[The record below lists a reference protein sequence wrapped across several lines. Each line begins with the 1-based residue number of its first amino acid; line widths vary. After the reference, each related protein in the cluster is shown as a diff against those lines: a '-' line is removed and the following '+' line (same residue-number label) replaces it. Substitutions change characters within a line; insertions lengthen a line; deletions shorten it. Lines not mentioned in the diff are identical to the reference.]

1 MKVAYFILNSFDIDS
16 RARLEVETIGQMG
29 HQVDIIVTVG
39 AKTKEYLGFPI
50 HRIAQLTWPSR
61 KIRFIQY
68 NLKAALIGMRLKAN
82 IYHAVDVDTLAAAF
96 WAANKAGGKVIYE
109 ARELYTELEPLRGRN
124 LVRSFW
130 NNLEKRLIGKA
141 ARVVTI
147 NDSIADELCRR
158 YRIKKPDVIRNVAKS
173 PNSIKPIDLR
183 RKFGIPDDH
192 KIIVYQGVLRR
203 GQGLLYQLEIL
214 SYLDRVMMM
223 FIGEGPIESEL
234 KEKSSSLNVDDKVIF
249 VGSVPPDELLN
260 YTASAD
266 AGILLMEDIA
276 LNNRLALPQKLFQYL
291 IAGIPQVVSP
301 MPEISRF
308 VEDEKTGVVVS
319 INDPREAADTIA
331 GFIFDENLYSAVK
344 ENCRRSALKNNWET
358 ESTKW
363 IEIYGDLESLR

>member
-1 MKVAYFILNSFDIDS
+1 MRVAYFILNPFDIDT
-16 RARLEVETIGQMG
+16 RARLEVETIGRMG

-39 AKTKEYLGFPI
+39 AETKEFLGYPI

-68 NLKAALIGMRLKAN
+68 NLKAALIGMRLKAD

-96 WAANKAGGKVIYE
+96 WAANKTGGKVIYE

-130 NNLEKRLIGKA
+130 GYLEKRLIGKA

-158 YRIKKPDVIRNVAKS
+158 YRIRRPDVIRNVAKS
-173 PNSIKPIDLR
+173 PVSIMPVDLR

-203 GQGLLYQLEIL
+203 GQGLLYQLDIL
-214 SYLDRVMMM
+214 QHLEKVVML
-223 FIGEGPIESEL
+223 FIGTGPIEAEL
-234 KEKSSSLNVDDKVIF
+234 KEKSSSLNVEDKVIF
-249 VGSVPPDELLN
+249 AGRVPPDELLN

-291 IAGIPQVVSP
+291 SSGIPQVVSP

-308 VEDEKTGVVVS
+308 VEDENTGVVVS
-319 INDPREAADTIA
+319 LSDPQEAADIIG
-331 GFIFDENLYSAVK
+331 GFIFDEGLYSAVR
-344 ENCRRSALKNNWET
+344 ENCRRSSLKNNWET
-358 ESTKW
+358 ESVKW
-363 IEIYGDLESLR
+363 IEIYENLESLA

>member
-1 MKVAYFILNSFDIDS
+1 M
-16 RARLEVETIGQMG
+16 EVETIGRMG

-39 AKTKEYLGFPI
+39 AETREYLGFPI

-61 KIRFIQY
+61 KIRFVQY
-68 NLKAALIGMRLKAN
+68 NLKAAFIGIKLKAD

-96 WAANKAGGKVIYE
+96 WAAGRTGGKVIYE

-130 NNLEKRLIGKA
+130 GNLEKRLIGRA

-158 YRIKKPDVIRNVAKS
+158 YQIRKPDVIRNVART
-173 PNSIKPIDLR
+173 PDNIQQIDLR
-183 RKFGIPDDH
+183 AKFGIPDDY

-203 GQGLLYQLEIL
+203 GQGLFYQLDIL
-214 SYLDRVMMM
+214 PYLDRVVMM
-223 FIGEGPIESEL
+223 FIGSGPIESVL
-234 KEKSSSLNVDDKVIF
+234 KEKASSLNVDNRVIF
-249 VGSVPPDELLN
+249 AGRVEPDELLN

-291 IAGIPQVVSP
+291 SAGIPQIVSP

-308 VEDEKTGVVVS
+308 VKDEKTGVVVS
-319 INDPREAADTIA
+319 LEDPREAANAIA
-331 GFIFDENLYSAVK
+331 KLIFDANLYSAVK
-344 ENCRRSALKNNWET
+344 ENCRKSSSKNNWET

-363 IEIYGDLESLR
+363 IEIYKDLESLK